1 LFNWS
6 CNTNVTKN
14 KCIILFNIKG
24 VQPKKIVLILQVNK
38 LQIQWQIT
46 SQYLGKLQIV
56 GKSLSI
62 IEELPIVG
70 KHSMVKKIKILENV

>member
-1 LFNWS
+1 
-6 CNTNVTKN
+6 
-14 KCIILFNIKG
+14 
-24 VQPKKIVLILQVNK
+24 LQINK

>member
-1 LFNWS
+1 MFNWS

-14 KCIILFNIKG
+14 KCIILFNIEG
-24 VQPKKIVLILQVNK
+24 VQPKKIVLILQINK